1 MIPIIRNNYYI
12 FYIVVVFLKGG
23 RDLSKMRSVQL
34 LNDYR
39 IAVELDNGNQLVN
52 ELDRIA

>member
-1 MIPIIRNNYYI
+1 MVFLCDTHNSKQLLY
-12 FYIVVVFLKGG
+12 FYIVVFLKGG

-39 IAVELDNGNQLVN
+39 IAVELDNGSSC
-52 ELDRIA
+52 I